1 MYMRSYKTKA
11 IIIKQYEVGEA
22 DRIIVAFSRDLGL
35 ITLSARGVRKILA
48 KLKGHLELF
57 NYSLLL
63 VHKSSH
69 GSIDT
74 IIGAETIHSYKKLRT
89 SLESTSRV
97 YLIFEFLNRIL
108 PEREKHESIFKLLLY
123 VLKEIENEKQRERR
137 LIISSYF
144 LLRAI
149 KELGYAPHFREC
161 IRCQL
166 DLKKG
171 GNYFDP
177 EGGGTVC
184 PNCSAVSDRE
194 FQARLKLISDEPD
207 PASSR
212 VSGRVRRQ
220 SSSSAASIGPHP
232 LQRRDIW
239 AISDKALIGLRLLN
253 ENSGIRLL
261 KIKTEKKILE
271 EMASLIESYVEYI
284 LETELKSKKFI
295 KQVD

>member
-1 MYMRSYKTKA
+1 MRSYKTKA
-11 IIIKQYEVGEA
+11 IIIKRYEVGEA
-22 DRIIVAFSRDLGL
+22 DRIIIAFSRDLGL

-57 NYSLLL
+57 NYSWLLI
-63 VHKSSH
+63 HKSSR
-69 GSIDT
+69 GAVDT
-74 IIGAETIHSYKKLRT
+74 IIGAETIHPFKKLRL

-97 YLIFEFLNRIL
+97 YLISEFLNRIL
-108 PEREKHESIFKLLLY
+108 PEREGYESIFKLLLY
-123 VLKEIENEKQRERR
+123 TLKEIENEKERERR

-166 DLKKG
+166 DLKQG

-184 PNCSAVSDRE
+184 PDCSVVSNRE
-194 FQARLKLISDEPD
+194 FQTGLKFISDEPD
-207 PASSR
+207 PASGG

-220 SSSSAASIGPHP
+220 SSSSAASIGSHP
-232 LQRRDIW
+232 RQRWGIR

-253 ENSGIRLL
+253 ENRGIRLL
-261 KIKTEKKILE
+261 KIKTEKKNLE
-271 EMASLIESYVEYI
+271 EISSLIESYVEYI
-284 LETELKSKKFI
+284 LEAEFKSKKFI
-295 KQVD
+295 KEID

>member
-1 MYMRSYKTKA
+1 MRSYKTKA

-22 DRIIVAFSRDLGL
+22 DRIIIAFSRDLGL

-57 NYSLLL
+57 NYSWLLI
-63 VHKSSH
+63 HKSSR
-69 GSIDT
+69 GAIDT
-74 IIGAETIHSYKKLRT
+74 IIGAETIHPFKKLRL
-89 SLESTSRV
+89 SLASTSRV
-97 YLIFEFLNRIL
+97 YLISEFLNRIL

-144 LLRAI
+144 LLKAI

-166 DLKKG
+166 DLKQG

-184 PNCSAVSDRE
+184 PDCSVVSNRE
-194 FQARLKLISDEPD
+194 SQT
-207 PASSR
+207 
-212 VSGRVRRQ
+212 G
-220 SSSSAASIGPHP
+220 
-232 LQRRDIW
+232 LQF
-239 AISDKALIGLRLLN
+239 ISDKALIGLRLLN
-253 ENSGIRLL
+253 ENRGIRLL
-261 KIKTEKKILE
+261 KIKTEKKNLE
-271 EMASLIESYVEYI
+271 EISSLIESYVEYI
-284 LETELKSKKFI
+284 LEAEFKSKNFI

>member
-1 MYMRSYKTKA
+1 MRSYKTKA

-22 DRIIVAFSRDLGL
+22 DRIIIAFSRDLGL

-57 NYSLLL
+57 NYSWLLI
-63 VHKSSH
+63 HKSSR

-177 EGGGTVC
+177 EGGGIVC

-194 FQARLKLISDEPD
+194 FQARLRL
-207 PASSR
+207 
-212 VSGRVRRQ
+212 
-220 SSSSAASIGPHP
+220 
-232 LQRRDIW
+232 
-239 AISDKALIGLRLLN
+239 ISDKALIGLRLLN
-253 ENSGIRLL
+253 ENSGVRLL

-271 EMASLIESYVEYI
+271 EMADLIESYVEYI